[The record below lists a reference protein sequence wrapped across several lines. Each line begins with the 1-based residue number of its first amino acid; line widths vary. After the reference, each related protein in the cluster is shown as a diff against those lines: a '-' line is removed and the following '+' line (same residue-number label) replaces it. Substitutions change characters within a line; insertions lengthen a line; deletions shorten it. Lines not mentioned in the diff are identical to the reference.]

1 VNESSQSLIPHYD
14 VRATFPDMAL
24 LVGDSITFAT
34 LKKTFSTAVLS
45 GPYEPSA
52 SYLIVERPVRNT
64 DQNFDS
70 PAQLLIFVC
79 SVCSVC
85 FALFFFCRSSNSPP
99 LLRSPSGLSSW
110 LPSLRLACRWCTLP
124 PSGISSLAPTTFT
137 ARNYDVF
144 PAETEF
150 ITVLDHAIRPV
161 PRRVS
166 EKLSH
171 TEVTFRADI
180 ANLIGP
186 GGQQKSDPV

>member
-1 VNESSQSLIPHYD
+1 LQEFQ
-14 VRATFPDMAL
+14 
-24 LVGDSITFAT
+24 
-34 LKKTFSTAVLS
+34 FSTT
-45 GPYEPSA
+45 
-52 SYLIVERPVRNT
+52 VEESEWAFQT
-64 DQNFDS
+64 LAAFS
-70 PAQLLIFVC
+70 EA
-79 SVCSVC
+79 
-85 FALFFFCRSSNSPP
+85 
-99 LLRSPSGLSSW
+99 GLQVVYS
-110 LPSLRLACRWCTLP
+110 
-124 PSGISSLAPTTFT
+124 APTTFT
-137 ARNYDVF
+137 AQHYDGF

>member
-1 VNESSQSLIPHYD
+1 MSESSQSLIPHYD

-34 LKKTFSTAVLS
+34 LKKTFSTAVLA
-45 GPYEPSA
+45 GPYDPSA

-64 DQNFDS
+64 GQNFDS

-79 SVCSVC
+79 SVC
-85 FALFFFCRSSNSPP
+85 FALFFLLQEFQFSTTVEESEWAFQTLAAFSEAGLQVVNSASFRY
-99 LLRSPSGLSSW
+99 LVS
-110 LPSLRLACRWCTLP
+110 
-124 PSGISSLAPTTFT
+124 APTTFT
-137 ARNYDVF
+137 AQHYDGF

>member
-1 VNESSQSLIPHYD
+1 MVEESEWAFQTLAAFSEADLQVVN
-14 VRATFPDMAL
+14 
-24 LVGDSITFAT
+24 
-34 LKKTFSTAVLS
+34 
-45 GPYEPSA
+45 SA
-52 SYLIVERPVRNT
+52 SLRYLV
-64 DQNFDS
+64 S
-70 PAQLLIFVC
+70 
-79 SVCSVC
+79 
-85 FALFFFCRSSNSPP
+85 
-99 LLRSPSGLSSW
+99 
-110 LPSLRLACRWCTLP
+110 
-124 PSGISSLAPTTFT
+124 APTTFT
-137 ARNYDVF
+137 AQHYDGF